1 MHVPGSAASTVHVA
15 SLVNSLPR
23 WLLRSHCSL
32 AGFLRSIVQCPAD
45 RTDAATSP
53 SRGSS
58 TWPMPLPYP
67 EAFSRGCSVSGLHHK
82 RMVCLHVMVLDWLCL
97 NRPSAAPRELRLG
110 ARLTPKQWSAVAV
123 LKRLAWDGNTPD
135 AVDAVSMG
143 RSAAKFESFEADL
156 GAIHRAAFDCLRSTV
171 SSMHAL
177 LRRGIVM
184 TSLWILYVQV
194 FLLAGSNGPRLWLLS
209 PFSQSDLFFLE
220 PLVFV
225 LSLILMKGL
234 RRYTTPL
241 EACCRS
247 CITFGTGAKGEGVC

>member
-1 MHVPGSAASTVHVA
+1 MQVPGSSASTVHVA
-15 SLVNSLPR
+15 SYLVNSLPR

-82 RMVCLHVMVLDWLCL
+82 RMVCLHVMLLDWLCL
-97 NRPSAAPRELRLG
+97 NRPSVALRELRLG

-171 SSMHAL
+171 SSYACSSPRRNRDDFSL
-177 LRRGIVM
+177 DSLRSGIGRGSAFPRSGFRLGLCFPLGIGR
-184 TSLWILYVQV
+184 LFLRPRFVQASPLGEV
-194 FLLAGSNGPRLWLLS
+194 FLGVPQMTQCNLR
-209 PFSQSDLFFLE
+209 QS
-220 PLVFV
+220 
-225 LSLILMKGL
+225 SI
-234 RRYTTPL
+234 
-241 EACCRS
+241 
-247 CITFGTGAKGEGVC
+247 

>member
-171 SSMHAL
+171 SSYACSSPK
-177 LRRGIVM
+177 RNRDGSVWRGSVWTNAM
-184 TSLWILYVQV
+184 ASASSLVDLCLQEDQV
-194 FLLAGSNGPRLWLLS
+194 LVASGE
-209 PFSQSDLFFLE
+209 DLKDFFYQ
-220 PLVFV
+220 FQ
-225 LSLILMKGL
+225 
-234 RRYTTPL
+234 T
-241 EACCRS
+241 
-247 CITFGTGAKGEGVC
+247 